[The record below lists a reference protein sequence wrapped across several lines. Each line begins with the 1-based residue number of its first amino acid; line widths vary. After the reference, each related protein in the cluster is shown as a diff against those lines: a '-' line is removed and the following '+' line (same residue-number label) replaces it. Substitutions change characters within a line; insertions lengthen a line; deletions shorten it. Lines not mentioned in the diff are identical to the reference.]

1 MDKDILIEIFKNK
14 ACSNVDSIPKDYCR
28 GYGFD
33 FWYNSDLV
41 DIRIFQEENKYHIQY
56 ESISFKI
63 TKSEYVELFLLY
75 DIKKKCVD
83 KIIEEEK
90 RQTHIKNSNSL
101 TEIYQQIIC
110 QKRKVL
116 IEKNITNEN

>member
-1 MDKDILIEIFKNK
+1 
-14 ACSNVDSIPKDYCR
+14 
-28 GYGFD
+28 
-33 FWYNSDLV
+33 
-41 DIRIFQEENKYHIQY
+41 
-56 ESISFKI
+56 
-63 TKSEYVELFLLY
+63 
-75 DIKKKCVD
+75 VD